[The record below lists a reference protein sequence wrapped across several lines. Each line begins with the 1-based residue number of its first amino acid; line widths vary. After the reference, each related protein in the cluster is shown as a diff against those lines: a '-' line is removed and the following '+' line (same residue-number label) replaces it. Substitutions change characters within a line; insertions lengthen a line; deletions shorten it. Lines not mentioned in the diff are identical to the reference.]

1 MREAALDLCATFV
14 PFRATVDVSRTRLR
28 GITDGQVG
36 FERVRVDVEDRPD
49 SDAEYSVD
57 IRIVCTRAN

>member
-1 MREAALDLCATFV
+1 
-14 PFRATVDVSRTRLR
+14 VDVSRTRLR
-28 GITDGQVG
+28 GTPDGQVG
-36 FERVRVDVEDRPD
+36 FERVRVDAEDRPD